1 MIEFEV
7 EEKDGAAVVRP
18 VGRLDMVAA
27 PQFRGVVDEAVGKGL
42 HQVVID
48 CSGIEFLDSSGLGA
62 VVAGLKR
69 ARQAGGDLRIA
80 NVSGQA
86 LMVLELTTLDRV
98 RHAYGS
104 VDEALRAHP

>member
-7 EEKDGAAVVRP
+7 AERDGSAVLRP

-42 HQVVID
+42 HQIVID

-69 ARQAGGDLRIA
+69 TRQAGGDLRIA

-86 LMVLELTTLDRV
+86 LMVLELTTLDKV
-98 RHAYGS
+98 LKAYGS
-104 VDEALRAHP
+104 VDEALSAHS

>member
-1 MIEFEV
+1 MIEFET
-7 EEKDGAAVVRP
+7 ETRDDAVVVCPR
-18 VGRLDMVAA
+18 GRLDMVAA
-27 PQFRGVVDEAVGKGL
+27 PKLRALVEDAVANGSIR
-42 HQVVID
+42 VVID

-69 ARQAGGDLRIA
+69 TRQAGGDLRIA

-98 RHAYGS
+98 LRAYGS
-104 VDEALRAHP
+104 VDEALGGNG

>member
-7 EEKDGAAVVRP
+7 EERDGAVVVRP

-27 PQFRGVVDEAVGKGL
+27 PQFRGVIEEASAKGL
-42 HQVVID
+42 HQVVVD
-48 CSGIEFLDSSGLGA
+48 FSGIEFIDSSGLGA
-62 VVAGLKR
+62 VVAGLKKT
-69 ARQAGGDLRIA
+69 RQASGDLRIA

-98 RHAYGS
+98 LKAYGS
-104 VDEALRAHP
+104 VDEALNVNG